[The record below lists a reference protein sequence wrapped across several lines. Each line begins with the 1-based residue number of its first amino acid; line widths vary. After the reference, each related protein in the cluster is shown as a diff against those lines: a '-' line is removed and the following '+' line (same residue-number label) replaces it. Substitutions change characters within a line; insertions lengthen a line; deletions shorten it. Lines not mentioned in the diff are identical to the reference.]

1 MYSQPDKSKDKDQV
15 SPQQPHV
22 ETDRKT
28 GLLAFKERRNTPH
41 WSLVIAALILFSFL
55 LYLIRDVLNPLI
67 VSVGILIILYPSR
80 RTREMQPML
89 LLIFIIAL
97 ISIWLQFSTL
107 IIPFIVAFTLAF
119 ALDPVVEWL
128 VNRKLPRMVVILG
141 LLVMVLGAMVGVG
154 ILVVP
159 RLIEEIGDLAGN
171 VPKWIDGAKYW
182 GIHSFL
188 PWLQAL
194 PFEDH
199 VNKFQEKLPEI
210 LNRGIGKFAN
220 WSSTALSGMV
230 NILSGI
236 INLILIPILTIY
248 FLNEFKRIR
257 EWTFSIIPGEKLRLA
272 QDIFANVNV
281 VLSAYIRGQLLVCTF
296 IATWIGTGLWLFAGV
311 PYALLLG
318 ITAGIANLIPYVG
331 TYSAAI
337 ITIIIAATQPDPF
350 ITIFKSLIVFISAQA
365 LEGNLITPRVVGN
378 RVGLHPLVVIFA
390 VLLFAS
396 LFGIVGMLIA
406 IPVTAIFKE
415 VILVVSKHRKM
426 GTAVN

>member
-1 MYSQPDKSKDKDQV
+1 
-15 SPQQPHV
+15 
-22 ETDRKT
+22 
-28 GLLAFKERRNTPH
+28 
-41 WSLVIAALILFSFL
+41 
-55 LYLIRDVLNPLI
+55 
-67 VSVGILIILYPSR
+67 
-80 RTREMQPML
+80 MQPML
-89 LLIFIIAL
+89 ILIFIIAL
-97 ISIWLQFSTL
+97 FSIWMQFSTL

-159 RLIEEIGDLAGN
+159 RLIEEIGDLASN
-171 VPKWIDGAKYW
+171 VPKWLDGAKYW
-182 GIHSFL
+182 GIHSLL

-199 VNKFQEKLPEI
+199 VNKFQEELPQI
-210 LNRGIGKFAN
+210 LNKGIGKFAN
-220 WSSTALSGMV
+220 WSSSALSGIV

-248 FLNEFKRIR
+248 FLNEFKRIK
-257 EWTFSIIPGEKLRLA
+257 EWSFSIVPDEKLA
-272 QDIFANVNV
+272 FVQEIFSNVNV

-337 ITIIIAATQPDPF
+337 ITIVIAATQPDP
-350 ITIFKSLIVFISAQA
+350 IMTIFKSLIVFISAQA

-426 GTAVN
+426 NATIN

>member
-1 MYSQPDKSKDKDQV
+1 MA
-15 SPQQPHV
+15 PQQSKNLNQHQDSV
-22 ETDRKT
+22 KQTQQRTERKSGILT
-28 GLLAFKERRNTPH
+28 INERRNTPH
-41 WSLVIAALILFSFL
+41 WSLIIAALILFAFML
-55 LYLIRDVLNPLI
+55 FLIRDVLNPLI
-67 VSVGILIILYPSR
+67 VSIGILILLYPSR

-89 LLIFIIAL
+89 ILIFIIAL
-97 ISIWLQFSTL
+97 FSIWMQFSTL

-159 RLIEEIGDLAGN
+159 RLIEEIGDLASN
-171 VPKWIDGAKYW
+171 VPKWLDGAKYW
-182 GIHSFL
+182 GIHSLL

-199 VNKFQEKLPEI
+199 VNKFQEELPQI
-210 LNRGIGKFAN
+210 LNKGIGKFAN
-220 WSSTALSGMV
+220 WSSSALSGIV

-248 FLNEFKRIR
+248 FLNEFKRIK
-257 EWTFSIIPGEKLRLA
+257 EWSFSIVPDEKLA
-272 QDIFANVNV
+272 FVQEIFSNVNV

-337 ITIIIAATQPDPF
+337 ITIVIAATQPDP
-350 ITIFKSLIVFISAQA
+350 IMTIFKSLIVFISAQA

-426 GTAVN
+426 NATIN